1 MGVSNCEGRRAA
13 IQEESHQS
21 PLGRGRQS
29 RGTLMGDDDRR
40 TAGDGRRIPRVLAR
54 DEHERRRAVEECIH
68 VGALVQQLR
77 RHDRGAVQDR
87 VV

>member
-1 MGVSNCEGRRAA
+1 MR
-13 IQEESHQS
+13 
-21 PLGRGRQS
+21 
-29 RGTLMGDDDRR
+29 DDDRWTPIR
-40 TAGDGRRIPRVLAR
+40 YGRRIAR
-54 DEHERRRAVEECIH
+54 IFTGHEHERRRAVEERIH